1 MTPEAR
7 TDQVIVQDVGD
18 EVVVY
23 DERTSAAHHLN
34 KTAALVWRLADG
46 RRPVSEIA
54 AALNRALDVP
64 NDEDFVHLALAEL
77 DKAGLLARPL
87 PTGELI
93 TRRQLFGVAAA
104 LLPLVAS
111 IVAPTPATAQ
121 TLPPPSPPKCDGVKR
136 YYGTTATT
144 AGTCPSGTKPA
155 SGSIGFACDGATNKF
170 LAEVWD
176 DTNGREKIMY
186 DGTINPSTGAFSGTG
201 TVTSSS
207 LAGTVTATTISATE
221 RLGLC
226 VFNWTGTLHAGAAR

>member
-1 MTPEAR
+1 MIPEAR

-34 KTAALVWRLADG
+34 KTAALVWKLADG
-46 RRPVSEIA
+46 RRPVGEIA

-111 IVAPTPATAQ
+111 IVAPTPAMAQ
-121 TLPPPSPPKCDGVKR
+121 TLPGPIPCDGQVR
-136 YYGTTATT
+136 NFSG
-144 AGTCPSGTKPA
+144 SGTL
-155 SGSIGFACDGATNKF
+155 SGSCGTQQAPAGSLHFMCNSANQFTLMI
-170 LAEVWD
+170 WD
-176 DTNGREKIMY
+176 DTNGCVQY
-186 DGTINPSTGAFSGTG
+186 TYTGTIDPATGNSWGSRSGGGTVSGTVIAYH
-201 TVTSSS
+201 T
-207 LAGTVTATTISATE
+207 TAW
-221 RLGLC
+221 R
-226 VFNWTGTLHAGAAR
+226 